1 MIRKEKLFPLHQVPG
16 HVRETFPALSFPDEQ
31 MLQEAV
37 DYLRI
42 SLSDLFFNPKGDSAP
57 FVYYKEM
64 VFIELP
70 EVLTIDELELTK
82 MKIKVKQTH
91 ISLQQFIKRNE
102 WKRLFLFIDPR
113 ILAPAFDELFDE
125 IPEEQ
130 REEVLQA
137 IQKRLGTFPVLRNEA
152 ALQMIIKNNK

>member
-1 MIRKEKLFPLHQVPG
+1 MIRKEKLFPLQQVPD
-16 HVRETFPALSFPDEQ
+16 HIRETFPALSFPDEQ

-57 FVYYKEM
+57 FVYYKEI
-64 VFIELP
+64 VLVELP
-70 EVLTIDELELTK
+70 EVLIIDELELTK
-82 MKIKVKQTH
+82 MKIKIHQTH

-102 WKRLFLFIDPR
+102 WKRLFLFMDPR
-113 ILAPAFDELFDE
+113 ILAPAFDELFDT

-130 REEVLQA
+130 RMDVLQA
-137 IQKRLGTFPVLRNEA
+137 IQKRIGTYPLLRNES
-152 ALQMIIKNNK
+152 ALQMIAGNIK